1 MCSSVCCLFHC
12 LFTCLL
18 FIYRN
23 VYRQNYPYE
32 PVSNKVRALR
42 CHGGVGL
49 FMLVFLPLDWWL
61 SVDATELKPVSG
73 PLSYPFDVKQ
83 CLFFFSSHLGGAGHA
98 LRGLYRVHQFSKVEL
113 FGLTTNEDGKES
125 SNLLEEIV
133 ELQKEILNDLGL
145 HYR

>member
-1 MCSSVCCLFHC
+1 MAFGRCYRAETGQWSS
-12 LFTCLL
+12 
-18 FIYRN
+18 
-23 VYRQNYPYE
+23 Q
-32 PVSNKVRALR
+32 VSVRREA
-42 CHGGVGL
+42 
-49 FMLVFLPLDWWL
+49 MSVFLP
-61 SVDATELKPVSG
+61 P
-73 PLSYPFDVKQ
+73 
-83 CLFFFSSHLGGAGHA
+83 HLGGAGHA